1 LTSRAGCTTI
11 LGVPVEMLVE
21 QPDRLLERVA
31 RGERDALLT
40 LHDRLGPSMLA
51 VALRV
56 TRDRAIAEEVVQE
69 ALLTVWRESAAFDR
83 SRGSAVSWLLTLV
96 RNRAIDALRAR
107 RRRASLEDRSA
118 EQPSDATTTPEQ
130 HSSESE
136 RAAAV
141 RVALAR
147 LRPELRAAL
156 ELAYYSGR
164 SHSEIAADLNVP
176 LGTIKTR
183 IATAVKC
190 LREELAHL
198 SHR

>member
-1 LTSRAGCTTI
+1 
-11 LGVPVEMLVE
+11 MLEE

-40 LHDRLGPSMLA
+40 LHDRLGSAMLA

-56 TRDRAIAEEVVQE
+56 TRDRAVAEEVVQE
-69 ALLTVWRESAAFDR
+69 ALLAVWREAGAFDR
-83 SRGSAVSWLLTLV
+83 SRGSASSWLLTLV

-118 EQPSDATTTPEQ
+118 GEPLDDTVTPEQ
-130 HSSESE
+130 RSSEAQ
-136 RAAAV
+136 RATAV
-141 RVALAR
+141 REALSR

-156 ELAYYSGR
+156 ELAYYGGR

-190 LREELAHL
+190 LRDELAHL
-198 SHR
+198 NPR

>member
-1 LTSRAGCTTI
+1 
-11 LGVPVEMLVE
+11 ME

-40 LHDRLGPSMLA
+40 LHDRLGPMMLA
-51 VALRV
+51 VALRI
-56 TRDRAIAEEVVQE
+56 TRDRAVAEEVVQE
-69 ALLTVWRESAAFDR
+69 SLLTVWREAAAFDR
-83 SRGSAVSWLLTLV
+83 ARGTAASWLLTLV

-107 RRRASLEDRSA
+107 RRRTSLEDRSA
-118 EQPSDATTTPEQ
+118 GEPLEGSTSPEQ
-130 HSSESE
+130 HSSEAE

-141 RVALAR
+141 RVALSR
-147 LRPELRAAL
+147 LRPELRLAL

-164 SHSEIAADLNVP
+164 SHSEIAADLNIP

-198 SHR
+198 GVG

>member
-1 LTSRAGCTTI
+1 MTSRAGCTTI
-11 LGVPVEMLVE
+11 PGVPVEMLVE

-31 RGERDALLT
+31 RGERDALLA
-40 LHDRLGPSMLA
+40 LYDQLGPAMLA
-51 VALRV
+51 VALRI
-56 TRDRAIAEEVVQE
+56 TRDRAVAEEVVQE
-69 ALLTVWRESAAFDR
+69 ALLTVWREAGAFDR
-83 SRGSAVSWLLTLV
+83 GRGSAASWLLTLV

-107 RRRASLEDRSA
+107 RRRTSLEDRSA
-118 EQPSDATTTPEQ
+118 EEPPDATATPEQ
-130 HSSESE
+130 HSSEAE

-141 RVALAR
+141 RVALSR

-190 LREELAHL
+190 LRDELAHL
-198 SHR
+198 SQR

>member
-1 LTSRAGCTTI
+1 MTSRAGCTTI
-11 LGVPVEMLVE
+11 PPVPVEMLVE

-31 RGERDALLT
+31 RGERDALLA
-40 LHDRLGPSMLA
+40 LHDQLGPAMLA

-56 TRDRAIAEEVVQE
+56 TRDRAVAEEVVQE
-69 ALLTVWRESAAFDR
+69 ALLAVWREAGAFDR
-83 SRGSAVSWLLTLV
+83 ARGSAASWLLTLG
-96 RNRAIDALRAR
+96 RNRAIDVLRAR
-107 RRRASLEDRSA
+107 RRRTSLEDRSA
-118 EQPSDATTTPEQ
+118 EEPPEATPTPEQ
-130 HSSESE
+130 RSSEAE

-141 RVALAR
+141 RVALSR

-156 ELAYYSGR
+156 ELAYYGGR

-190 LREELAHL
+190 LRDELAHL
-198 SHR
+198 SQR

>member
-1 LTSRAGCTTI
+1 MTI
-11 LGVPVEMLVE
+11 PGDPVEMLVE

-31 RGERDALLT
+31 RGERDALLA
-40 LHDRLGPSMLA
+40 LHDRLGPAMLA

-56 TRDRAIAEEVVQE
+56 TRDRAVAEEIVQE
-69 ALLTVWRESAAFDR
+69 ALLAVWREAGAFDR
-83 SRGSAVSWLLTLV
+83 ARGSASSWLLTLV

-107 RRRASLEDRSA
+107 RRRASLEDRCADEPADASA
-118 EQPSDATTTPEQ
+118 TPEQ

-141 RVALAR
+141 RVALSR

-164 SHSEIAADLNVP
+164 SHSEIAAALDVP

-190 LREELAHL
+190 LREELAQHGG
-198 SHR
+198 R

>member
-1 LTSRAGCTTI
+1 MTI

-31 RGERDALLT
+31 HGERDALLA
-40 LHDRLGPSMLA
+40 LHDRLGPAMLA

-56 TRDRAIAEEVVQE
+56 TRDRAVAEEVVQD
-69 ALLTVWRESAAFDR
+69 ALLAVWREASGFDR
-83 SRGSAVSWLLTLV
+83 SRGSAASWLLTLV

-107 RRRASLEDRSA
+107 RRRTSLEDRSA
-118 EQPSDATTTPEQ
+118 DEPPEATPTPEQ
-130 HSSESE
+130 HSSEAE

-141 RVALAR
+141 RAALSR

-183 IATAVKC
+183 IATAVKS
-190 LREELAHL
+190 LRDELAHL